1 MAYQARYACACK
13 LATRKYTVQQQ
24 NAWEDGLAYLEA
36 GIIRI
41 YGQLVKL
48 SEGRFRQMRIPMQ
61 QLFVSSA
68 ELNHRTFNGCYY
80 IKKVVL
86 FGEVRRKIPGELQV
100 KKKN

>member
-1 MAYQARYACACK
+1 MCLQISDSQIYGI
-13 LATRKYTVQQQ
+13 ATICIGR
-24 NAWEDGLAYLEA
+24 WI
-36 GIIRI
+36 GIFGSRDNSNI

-68 ELNHRTFNGCYY
+68 QLNHRTFNGCYY